1 MSKLGIPGG
10 TTMNSKLLAW
20 VDEMARLCRP
30 ANIHICDGSQK
41 EYDAL
46 CEMMV
51 AGGTMIKLNE
61 KLRPGSY
68 LCRSDP
74 RDVARVEDRTFICSH
89 NKNDAGPTNNW
100 VEPKEMTARMTK
112 LYDGCM
118 KGRTM
123 YVVPFSMGP
132 LGSDIAHIGVQ
143 ITDSAYATANM
154 RIMTRMGQPVLDIL
168 GADSDFVRCLH
179 SVGAPLADGAKD
191 VAWPCNPDN
200 ITISHFPEDRQIWS
214 YGSGYGGNALLGK
227 KCFALRIASSM
238 AREEGWLAEHM
249 LIVGVESPQGD
260 KTYVAAAFPSACGKT
275 NFAMLVPPKGFD
287 GWKIFTVGDDIAWI
301 KPGADGKF
309 YAINPEAGFFGVAPG
324 TGATTN
330 PSAIAACA
338 KNSIF
343 TNVAMTDDG
352 DVWWEGLTDEAPA
365 HLIDWKGKDWTPASE
380 TPAAH
385 PNSRFTAPVSQC
397 PSVDPDWENPAGV
410 PISAF
415 IVGGRLSKNAPLVV
429 QSFNWAHGVYL
440 GATMGSEATA
450 AAVGQ
455 AGIRRDPFAMLPFCG
470 YNMAD
475 YFNHWLNMGRAVNN
489 PPPIFRVN
497 WFRRDENNKFMWP
510 GYGQNM
516 RVLKWIVDRVGGKA
530 KAVESPIGLV
540 PQYEDMEWTGL
551 DYSREKFQELMRI
564 DREAGVADARSQEE
578 LFDKF
583 FDRVPKEMLF
593 ERELLKSRLWRSPA
607 VWELALERV

>member
-20 VDEMARLCRP
+20 VDEIAHLCRP
-30 ANIHICDGSQK
+30 ANIHICDGSQT

-51 AGGTMIKLNE
+51 AGGTMIKLNPE
-61 KLRPGSY
+61 KRPGSY

-74 RDVARVEDRTFICSH
+74 KDVARVEDRTFICSH
-89 NKNDAGPTNNW
+89 SKNDAGPTNNW
-100 VEPKEMTARMTK
+100 VDPKEMKARMTK

-132 LGSDIAHIGVQ
+132 LGSNIAHIGVQ
-143 ITDSAYATANM
+143 ITDSAYAAANM
-154 RIMTRMGQPVLDIL
+154 RIMTRMGQKVLDIL
-168 GADSDFVRCLH
+168 GADADFVKCLH
-179 SVGAPLADGAKD
+179 SVGAPLAEGQAD
-191 VAWPCNPDN
+191 VAWPCNPEN
-200 ITISHFPEDRQIWS
+200 ITISHFPEDREIWS
-214 YGSGYGGNALLGK
+214 FGSGYGGNALLGK
-227 KCFALRIASSM
+227 KCFALRIASAM
-238 AREEGWLAEHM
+238 ARDEGWLAEHM
-249 LIVGVESPQGD
+249 LIVGVENPQGE

-287 GWKIFTVGDDIAWI
+287 GWKIWTVGDDIAWI
-301 KPGADGKF
+301 KPGPDGRF

-324 TGATTN
+324 TGASTN

-338 KNSIF
+338 KNTIF

-352 DVWWEGLTDEAPA
+352 DVWWEGMTDTPPA
-365 HLIDWKGKDWTPASE
+365 HLIDWKGKDWTPESKD
-380 TPAAH
+380 PAAH
-385 PNSRFTAPVSQC
+385 PNARFTAPVSQC

-455 AGIRRDPFAMLPFCG
+455 AAIRRDPFAMLPFCG

-475 YFNHWLNMGRAVNN
+475 YFNHWLNMGRKVSN

-497 WFRRDENNKFMWP
+497 WFLRDENNKFMWP

-516 RVLKWIVDRVGGKA
+516 RVLKWIVDRVKGRA
-530 KAVESPIGLV
+530 NAVESPIGLV
-540 PQYEDMEWTGL
+540 PQYEDLEWQGL
-551 DYSREKFQELMRI
+551 EFARTKFQELMRV

-583 FDRVPKEMLF
+583 LDRVPKEMLF
-593 ERELLKSRLWRSPA
+593 ERELLKSRLWRAPE
-607 VWELALERV
+607 VWKLASERL